1 MNLDYLTILTIVF
14 SLLLLL
20 IQRTEAQK
28 RLGVIVIMILPGIL
42 LRNFILYRDVQG
54 EAWAALGIALAFNFA
69 FWLFIGRYNPVTS
82 SDEIQVLGL
91 DD

>member
-1 MNLDYLTILTIVF
+1 MNTEYILLFTVIITF
-14 SLLLLL
+14 LLLLL
-20 IQRTEAQK
+20 QRTERKK
-28 RLGVIVIMILPGIL
+28 RLIVLIVLALPALLIRNWIAFRDLEQEGIIA
-42 LRNFILYRDVQG
+42 F
-54 EAWAALGIALAFNFA
+54 GIALVLNFV